1 VARYRFSEFILSP
14 RRRALVRNGREQP
27 LIPRYFDLLVFLVE
41 RRGEAVHR
49 RDIFDRVWSDVVVSD
64 SALSQAIRTIRRVLG
79 DDPREPRFVRTVSR
93 HGYQFVFADVV
104 EEDDNG
110 EWPGV
115 DVPAVRDVAQPPVDP
130 YTPLLQQITRVTAN
144 AREEEEQ
151 REAAERLHALGTAE
165 ALRRLGTG
173 THHAFARA
181 LLRDTRWETAEA
193 GPVPILGEPGA
204 ISVAWHLVRLR
215 LRRAAGIA
223 ATRWA
228 AASIGGGSAGAL
240 AGAAGGVLLA
250 LAPGS
255 AAPLAVVPVLAVI
268 GGGCGAL
275 GAAGVG
281 AGLSIAESV
290 LRSRRTLA
298 LIVGGA
304 AGGGIA
310 GLLVQLLGRWG
321 LAVLVGIDADIGGG
335 LEGLIIGGAAGLGYA
350 TATSRANGGLAAPRG
365 RGRLRAAALTAG
377 ACGLA
382 ALGLALAGRSLV
394 GGTIH
399 AIAQASI
406 GGQAVLTPLGR
417 LIGEPGFGPVTAALI
432 GMGEGAMF
440 GLGLALGLTHRRWP
454 ISRTSH
460 GMLTHR

>member
-1 VARYRFSEFILSP
+1 MDGPS
-14 RRRALVRNGREQP
+14 
-27 LIPRYFDLLVFLVE
+27 
-41 RRGEAVHR
+41 
-49 RDIFDRVWSDVVVSD
+49 
-64 SALSQAIRTIRRVLG
+64 AIR
-79 DDPREPRFVRTVSR
+79 E
-93 HGYQFVFADVV
+93 VV
-104 EEDDNG
+104 
-110 EWPGV
+110 
-115 DVPAVRDVAQPPVDP
+115 QPPVDL
-130 YTPLLQQITRVTAN
+130 YTPLLQQITRVTAS
-144 AREEEEQ
+144 ASEEEEQ

-173 THHAFARA
+173 TRHAFARA

-193 GPVPILGEPGA
+193 GPVPIVGEPGA
-204 ISVAWHLVRLR
+204 MSVAWHLVHLR

-228 AASIGGGSAGAL
+228 AASIGGGS
-240 AGAAGGVLLA
+240 AGGVLLA

-290 LRSRRTLA
+290 LRSRRTVA
-298 LIVGGA
+298 MIAGGA

-310 GLLVQLLGRWG
+310 GLIVQLLGRWS
-321 LAVLVGIDADIGGG
+321 LAVLVGVDAYIGGG

-350 TATSRANGGLAAPRG
+350 TATSRANGGLASPRG
-365 RGRLRAAALTAG
+365 LGRLKAVGLTAG

-382 ALGLALAGRSLV
+382 ALGLALADRSLV
-394 GGTIH
+394 GATIH

-432 GMGEGAMF
+432 GMGEGAIF
-440 GLGLALGLTHRRWP
+440 GLGLALGLTHRRYAGAHL
-454 ISRTSH
+454 S
-460 GMLTHR
+460 